1 MERDIDS
8 SDPLA
13 ASARELRPLLAANA
27 AAVERERRL
36 LAENIE
42 ALERR
47 GLFTLM
53 VPRRWGGHE
62 APPSS
67 VLRVGAELAKGC
79 ASTAWVQTIA
89 TGSSWMAS
97 LLPRRGQEE
106 IFAGSAPRICGVIT
120 PATGAV
126 RESGGWRI
134 GGRWSYASG
143 CLHAS
148 WAALAIL
155 LGEAGGI
162 GLAFTPIS
170 ELAIEETW
178 FTAAMCGTGS
188 NTLVGE
194 EIFVPDHRILPLAA
208 CLAGDY
214 PSRESSDALSDRWTF
229 VPALALSLAG
239 PVLGTAEAALEL
251 AMQSAHK
258 RGISYT
264 RYQRQIDS
272 QVVHHQIAEAALKIQ
287 SAWLHAE
294 RAARAIESEAAA
306 GRRMDYLE
314 RARIRGECGL
324 IGRLTRDAVGQLV
337 SIAGAGS
344 FAEVNAMQRYWRD
357 INLATRHPHLSF
369 ATSLELYGHA
379 LLGLPG
385 NIDPGV

>member
-1 MERDIDS
+1 MQRAEIDS

-36 LAENIE
+36 LAENVE

-106 IFAGSAPRICGVIT
+106 IFAEGAPRICGVIT
-120 PATGAV
+120 PAPGAV
-126 RESGGWRI
+126 RENGGWRI

-155 LGEAGGI
+155 LGETGGI
-162 GLAFTPIS
+162 GLAFTP
-170 ELAIEETW
+170 
-178 FTAAMCGTGS
+178 
-188 NTLVGE
+188 
-194 EIFVPDHRILPLAA
+194 
-208 CLAGDY
+208 
-214 PSRESSDALSDRWTF
+214 LS
-229 VPALALSLAG
+229 
-239 PVLGTAEAALEL
+239 
-251 AMQSAHK
+251 
-258 RGISYT
+258 
-264 RYQRQIDS
+264 
-272 QVVHHQIAEAALKIQ
+272 
-287 SAWLHAE
+287 
-294 RAARAIESEAAA
+294 
-306 GRRMDYLE
+306 
-314 RARIRGECGL
+314 
-324 IGRLTRDAVGQLV
+324 
-337 SIAGAGS
+337 
-344 FAEVNAMQRYWRD
+344 
-357 INLATRHPHLSF
+357 
-369 ATSLELYGHA
+369 
-379 LLGLPG
+379 
-385 NIDPGV
+385 